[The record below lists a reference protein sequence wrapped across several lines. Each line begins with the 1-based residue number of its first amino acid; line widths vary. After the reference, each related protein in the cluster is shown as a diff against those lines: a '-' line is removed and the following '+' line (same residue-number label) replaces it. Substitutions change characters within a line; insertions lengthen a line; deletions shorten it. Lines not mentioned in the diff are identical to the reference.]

1 MNNIKL
7 TGTVI
12 SDLEYAYT
20 LKKSNEKVYKF
31 AVSSLRTSEK
41 EDVLPCYVSELNI
54 KNLEIKQ
61 GDKIDIMGHI
71 RTRNTEEHKLLIFV
85 WVTYCEPSLPFNED
99 MNVVN
104 FSNCVICKM
113 PKYRTTPTGRSVTDL
128 ILASDRISSD
138 ASDYIPTICWGR
150 YANAASC
157 LDIADRI
164 SGTGRLQSRAYMK
177 KLEDGST
184 EERVAY
190 ELSVINFNLD
200 KEESE
205 VLEDDR

>member
-7 TGTVI
+7 TGTVA
-12 SDLEYAYT
+12 SDLEYVYT
-20 LKKSNEKVYKF
+20 IKKSNEKVYKF
-31 AVSSLRTSEK
+31 MVSSLRTSEK
-41 EDVLPCYVSELNI
+41 EDVLPCYVSEVNI

-61 GDKIDIMGHI
+61 GDRIDILGQI
-71 RTRNTEEHKLLIFV
+71 RSKNTKTHNVLIFV
-85 WVTYCEPSLPFNED
+85 WVTYCQHTFERNKD
-99 MNVVN
+99 MNLVE
-104 FSNCVICKM
+104 FSNCAVCKFI
-113 PKYRTTPTGRSVTDL
+113 KNQVTPTGRSITEIIVASNRK
-128 ILASDRISSD
+128 ASDS
-138 ASDYIPTICWGR
+138 SDYIPTIFWGR

-157 LDIADRI
+157 LDVSDRI
-164 SGTGRLQSRAYMK
+164 SGTGRLQSRAYIK

-205 VLEDDR
+205 VLEDGR